1 MMDRARSALPPGVL
15 SMHVLPA
22 DHHDKDWDAIIVP
35 REVKERLLS
44 QALLVLQHGRKLSM
58 LAGLPHGLIVL
69 AGPPGTG
76 KTTLAR
82 GLAQVA
88 ALALAREG
96 ATTLLEINPH
106 AFPGD
111 MLGESQRNVTRLLT
125 ETIPEIAA
133 RRPFLVVLIDEIE
146 SFAVRR
152 STASFEANPVDV
164 HRATDAV
171 LLGIDEIAK
180 TLPSV
185 LFVTTTNFLAA
196 VDEAFLSRA
205 DLVMHFALPD
215 HDAIERILA
224 HALGE
229 LAVQWPALL
238 PLTQDPVRL
247 SELATLCHG
256 WDGRRIRKLVLAG
269 LAQRLEVAR
278 QPSQLTWDD
287 LLSAARKHGGVEW
300 AGGVAPTSRELFPDV
315 PKELMHDHD
324 HGHADP
330 HDHDHPHGHTHDH
343 GSHRHT
349 HTHYKDDPGH
359 A

>member
-1 MMDRARSALPPGVL
+1 MMDRARNALPPGVL

-22 DHHDKDWDAIIVP
+22 DHHDRDWDAIIAP
-35 REVKERLLS
+35 REVKERLLA

-76 KTTLAR
+76 KTTMAR

-88 ALALAREG
+88 ALALARQG
-96 ATTLLEINPH
+96 ATVLLEINPH
-106 AFPGD
+106 AFPSD

-125 ETIPEIAA
+125 ETVPEVAA
-133 RRPFLVVLIDEIE
+133 RHPHTVVLIDEVE

-152 STASFEANPVDV
+152 SSASFEANPVDV

-171 LLGIDEIAK
+171 LLGIDEVAK
-180 TLPSV
+180 TLPAV
-185 LFVTTTNFLAA
+185 LFVTTTNFLDA

-215 HDAIERILA
+215 RETIEKILE

-238 PLTQDPVRL
+238 PLTRDTARL
-247 SELATLCHG
+247 AELATLCEG
-256 WDGRRIRKLVLAG
+256 WDGRRIRKLVLAA

-278 QPSQLTWDD
+278 DPAQLSWDD
-287 LLSAARKHGGVEW
+287 LLAAARKKGGVEW
-300 AGGVAPTSRELFPDV
+300 AGGRAPTARELFPDV
-315 PKELMHDHD
+315 PPELMHDHD
-324 HGHADP
+324 HGHG
-330 HDHDHPHGHTHDH
+330 DHHHPHHHHHHEHPHQHPHEH
-343 GSHRHT
+343 GAHT
-349 HTHYKDDPGH
+349 HTHH
-359 A
+359 RER

>member
-1 MMDRARSALPPGVL
+1 MMERPRSALPPGVL
-15 SMHVLPA
+15 SLHVLPA
-22 DHHDKDWDAIIVP
+22 EHHDRDWDAIIVP
-35 REVKERLLS
+35 REVKERLLA

-58 LAGLPHGLIVL
+58 LSGLPHGLIVL

-76 KTTLAR
+76 KTTMAR

-88 ALALAREG
+88 ALALARQG
-96 ATTLLEINPH
+96 ATALVEINPH
-106 AFPGD
+106 AFPSD

-125 ETIPEIAA
+125 ETVPEIAA
-133 RRPFLVVLIDEIE
+133 RRPFTVVLIDEVE

-171 LLGIDEIAK
+171 LLGIDEVAK
-180 TLPSV
+180 NLPSV
-185 LFVTTTNFLAA
+185 LFVTTTNFIEA

-205 DLVMHFALPD
+205 DLVMRFALPD
-215 HDAIERILA
+215 RDTIERILA

-238 PLTQDPVRL
+238 PLARDAARL
-247 SELATLCHG
+247 TELAALCEG
-256 WDGRRIRKLVLAG
+256 WDGRRIRKLVLAA
-269 LAQRLEVAR
+269 LAQRLDVAR
-278 QPSQLTWDD
+278 DPATLSWDD
-287 LLSAARKHGGVEW
+287 LLSAARKKGGVEW

-324 HGHADP
+324 HGHGP
-330 HDHDHPHGHTHDH
+330 
-343 GSHRHT
+343 HRHT
-349 HTHYKDDPGH
+349 HTHHKDEDEH
-359 A
+359 SHS

>member
-1 MMDRARSALPPGVL
+1 MIERPRSALPPGVL

-22 DHHDKDWDAIIVP
+22 DHHDRDWDAIIVP
-35 REVKERLLS
+35 REVKERLLA

-58 LAGLPHGLIVL
+58 LSGLPHGLIVL

-88 ALALAREG
+88 ALALARQG
-96 ATTLLEINPH
+96 ATVLLEINPH
-106 AFPGD
+106 AFPSD

-125 ETIPEIAA
+125 ETVPEIAA
-133 RRPFLVVLIDEIE
+133 RRPFTVVLIDEVE

-171 LLGIDEIAK
+171 LLGIDEIARN
-180 TLPSV
+180 LPSV
-185 LFVTTTNFLAA
+185 LFVTTTNFIEA

-205 DLVMHFALPD
+205 DLVMRFSLPD
-215 HDAIERILA
+215 RETVGRILENA
-224 HALGE
+224 IGE

-238 PLTQDPVRL
+238 PLTQDPACL
-247 SELATLCHG
+247 AELAALCEG
-256 WDGRRIRKLVLAG
+256 WDGRRIRKLVLAA

-278 QPSQLTWDD
+278 DPEKLSWED
-287 LLSAARKHGGVEW
+287 LLSAARKKGGVEW
-300 AGGVAPTSRELFPDV
+300 AGGAALTSS
-315 PKELMHDHD
+315 K
-324 HGHADP
+324 
-330 HDHDHPHGHTHDH
+330 T
-343 GSHRHT
+343 
-349 HTHYKDDPGH
+349 
-359 A
+359 

>member
-1 MMDRARSALPPGVL
+1 MTDRARHALPPGVL

-22 DHHDKDWDAIIVP
+22 DHHDRDWDAIIVP
-35 REVKERLLS
+35 RQVKERLLA
-44 QALLVLQHGRKLSM
+44 QALLVLEHGRKLSM
-58 LAGLPHGLIVL
+58 LSGLPHGLIIL

-76 KTTLAR
+76 KTTMAR

-88 ALALAREG
+88 ALALARKG
-96 ATTLLEINPH
+96 ATALVEINPH
-106 AFPGD
+106 ALPSD

-125 ETIPEIAA
+125 ETVPEIAA
-133 RRPFLVVLIDEIE
+133 QRPHVVVLIDEVE

-152 STASFEANPVDV
+152 SSASFEANPVDV

-180 TLPSV
+180 NLPAV
-185 LFVTTTNFLAA
+185 LFVTTTNFIEA

-205 DLVMHFALPD
+205 DLVMRFSLPD
-215 HDAIERILA
+215 RDTVERILA

-238 PLTQDPVRL
+238 PLARDTARL
-247 SELATLCHG
+247 SELAGLCEG
-256 WDGRRIRKLVLAG
+256 WDGRRIRKLVLAA

-278 QPSQLTWDD
+278 DPSALSWDD
-287 LLSAARKHGGVEW
+287 LLSAARKKGGVEW
-300 AGGVAPTSRELFPDV
+300 AGGAAPTSRELFPDV

-324 HGHADP
+324 HGHDP
-330 HDHDHPHGHTHDH
+330 HDHGHGPHK
-343 GSHRHT
+343 HT
-349 HTHYKDDPGH
+349 HTHQHDEEPSH
-359 A
+359 S